1 MFIETSAIVAI
12 LLEEPDAPHLLE
24 RIEIDPAPTT
34 SVVNAVEATISVGK
48 QIRNYERAW
57 VLVRSF
63 MEEARLQVE
72 GIPADALDGIV
83 DTYLRYGKGTGHPAR
98 LNFGD
103 CFSYA
108 LAKRADLELLYKG
121 GDFSQTDLA

>member
-24 RIEIDPAPTT
+24 QIESGHAPTT

-83 DTYLRYGKGTGHPAR
+83 DAYLRYGKGTGHPAR

-108 LAKRADLELLYKG
+108 FAKRADLQLLYKG

>member
-24 RIEIDPAPTT
+24 QIEIDHAPKT

-63 MEEARLQVE
+63 MEEARLHVE
-72 GIPADALDGIV
+72 GIPADAFDGIV
-83 DTYLRYGKGTGHPAR
+83 DAYLRYGKGTGHPAR

-108 LAKRADLELLYKG
+108 LAKRADLQLLYKG